1 MSDVLPVIVRWI
13 HIASMAT
20 LIGGIL
26 FARLA
31 LAPSAATLSADSRE
45 SLMNEVAARF
55 RPLVYA
61 AVLGLILSGTFNL
74 LTNPGHRPFY
84 HMLLGIKLLLAAH
97 VFAAAFLVV
106 KPKNPKRVRQMTGIL
121 ISGLAILLISA
132 WLRRIF

>member
-13 HIASMAT
+13 HIASMAI

-26 FARLA
+26 FARLV
-31 LAPSAATLSADSRE
+31 LAPSTAALSAESRVA
-45 SLMNEVAARF
+45 LMDRVAAGF
-55 RPLVYA
+55 RPLVYTA
-61 AVLGLILSGTFNL
+61 ILGLVLSGTFNL

-97 VFAAAFLVV
+97 VFAAAFLVAQ
-106 KPKNPKRVRQMTGIL
+106 PKNPRRVRQMTGIL
-121 ISGLAILLISA
+121 VSGLAILLISA